1 MAFVLILEDDAP
13 LRRGMG
19 ACLRDLGHRVL
30 GAGSVEEA
38 RCWIEGDVPDL
49 LVLDLFLPGEDG
61 LDLLRRIKETTSTRN
76 LPVLVVS
83 GRDRVQDRILGL
95 ETGADDYLVKPFD
108 IQEFCARAEALLR
121 RVPFRAGEE
130 AFFQGEEILQAG
142 DLLVDRVERRVWAG
156 LCWVPLTPLE
166 LHLLCTFL
174 RTPGVSHT
182 QEDLLRLVWNQPP
195 GTGNPGLVRW
205 AMKRLRAKIERDP
218 SKPRLLRTRPRKGY
232 VYEGP
237 ELHVPE
243 GERGERAFP
252 SSPDLATAL
261 VAESPVGV
269 LVLDRRGRCVFW
281 NRRASALLGHS
292 APELLGLRLHRI
304 LLLPRE
310 VWLVRRVAALL
321 RGDEGAAGSFPVEM
335 RHKDGRGM
343 RFFVSLF
350 SFPLKEERF
359 AAGILHPLPDSGR
372 TGA

>member
-1 MAFVLILEDDAP
+1 MGQIILIVDDEAKIRSLLAMFLKKEGFEPAEAANGLEAIQK
-13 LRRGMG
+13 
-19 ACLRDLGHRVL
+19 
-30 GAGSVEEA
+30 VE
-38 RCWIEGDVPDL
+38 RLKPS
-49 LVLDLFLPGEDG
+49 LVILDLM
-61 LDLLRRIKETTSTRN
+61 
-76 LPVLVVS
+76 LPVLDGIETCKQIRKFS
-83 GRDRVQDRILGL
+83 GVPIIMLTAKTEDEDRILGL

-281 NRRASALLGHS
+281 NRRASDLLGHS